1 MHPAYSFVSLE
12 TMQNVGR
19 LVKIVGSKRGI
30 VTVWHDPFIFEQ
42 IPHQEGDF
50 LFVAIDGLPVP
61 FQIRV
66 AEGRADNSAILYFEE
81 LHDGITAA
89 ELTGCELYLP
99 ADQLLND
106 DADDEGDEE
115 FSLEYFVGCTLQD
128 QRGRTI
134 GQIVDYE
141 QYSLNMLL
149 VVERD
154 DESEVLIPFHP
165 ELVHKLPTEDVEI
178 LQLEIADGLLDAD

>member
-1 MHPAYSFVSLE
+1 MRSAYSFVSLE

-19 LVKIVGSKRGI
+19 LVKIVGSKWGI

-81 LHDGITAA
+81 LPDGITAD

-99 ADQLLND
+99 ADQLLN
-106 DADDEGDEE
+106 DDEGDEE

-149 VVERD
+149 VVERE
-154 DESEVLIPFHP
+154 DESEVLIPFHL

>member
-1 MHPAYSFVSLE
+1 MLPAYSLVSLE

-19 LVKIVGSKRGI
+19 LVKVVGSKRGI

-42 IPHQEGDF
+42 IPHQTGDF
-50 LFVAIDGLPVP
+50 LFVALDGLPVP
-61 FQIRV
+61 FQICA
-66 AEGRADNSAILYFEE
+66 AEDRADNSAILYFEE
-81 LHDGITAA
+81 LPDSITAD

-99 ADQLLND
+99 AEQLLND
-106 DADDEGDEE
+106 ETDDESYND
-115 FSLEYFVGCTLQD
+115 FSLKYFVGCTLQD
-128 QRGRTI
+128 QRGRVI

-154 DESEVLIPFHP
+154 DETEVLIPFHP
-165 ELVHKLPTEDVEI
+165 DLVQKLPTQEVEI

>member
-12 TMQNVGR
+12 TMQSVGR

-30 VTVWHDPFIFEQ
+30 VTVWHDPFVFEQ
-42 IPHQEGDF
+42 IPHQTGDF

-61 FQIRV
+61 FQIYA

-81 LHDGITAA
+81 LPDGITAD

-99 ADQLLND
+99 TDQLLND
-106 DADDEGDEE
+106 DTNNEGDEE
-115 FSLEYFVGCTLQD
+115 FSLEYFIGCTLQD
-128 QRGRTI
+128 QHGRTI

-149 VVERD
+149 VVERE

-165 ELVHKLPTEDVEI
+165 DLVQKLPTEDVDI
-178 LQLEIADGLLDAD
+178 LQLEIADGLLDTD